1 MKDTPLDRER
11 VIWYDMKDGDYAAEI
26 DPPLIEDPLRD
37 RANREER
44 ELSDDVEDED
54 EDRNE
59 EPSTPAWATGL
70 NKVTN
75 AQDGMMWLADKY
87 AHIYY
92 LHGSR
97 IEPMLV
103 KRIGIPEPKLYT
115 LDDFTMP
122 KLSLELPTVLYGLTG
137 CGKTEFALAHFDHPL
152 VVRRRDDLKRVRG
165 VTDGIIFDDM
175 AFDDW
180 TPEDTICLL
189 EKEKPRSLPAR
200 YSDAFVDA
208 GIPMIFTTNKKPR
221 KLFTRARDRGQRA
234 AIKRRYEAVEVTGS
248 LAVLGRP
255 LTAAEKR
262 ARREAGAQGPRGP
275 GPDAVEAQM
284 FG

>member
-1 MKDTPLDRER
+1 
-11 VIWYDMKDGDYAAEI
+11 
-26 DPPLIEDPLRD
+26 
-37 RANREER
+37 
-44 ELSDDVEDED
+44 
-54 EDRNE
+54 
-59 EPSTPAWATGL
+59 
-70 NKVTN
+70 
-75 AQDGMMWLADKY
+75 MMWLADKY

-137 CGKTEFALAHFDHPL
+137 CSKTEFALAHFDHPL
-152 VVRRRDDLKRVRG
+152 
-165 VTDGIIFDDM
+165 IIFDDM

-180 TPEDTICLL
+180 TPEDMICLL

-262 ARREAGAQGPRGP
+262 ARREAGALWARAGLDLMQ
-275 GPDAVEAQM
+275 
-284 FG
+284 